1 MTFSLRRLAL
11 VAALGVTPFAAWWA
25 AAEETRV
32 TFPDLDA
39 LIHYTTVTRGNVVE
53 HMLTTQEAI
62 DAVQAGQPIPAG
74 THVVLVDYR
83 DGSDEV
89 YRYLVMQKGEGWGDD
104 FDERRRTGDW
114 QFQFY
119 WGDRSIN
126 MDENTA
132 RCQRCHQSRASS
144 DYMYTYNDLRRFGQ

>member
-11 VAALGVTPFAAWWA
+11 FAALGLTPFAAWWA

-32 TFPDLDA
+32 TFPDLEA

-62 DAVQAGQPIPAG
+62 DAVKEGQPIPNG

-89 YRYLVMQKGEGWGDD
+89 YRYFVMQKGEGWGED

-114 QFQFY
+114 QYQFY
-119 WGDRSIN
+119 
-126 MDENTA
+126 
-132 RCQRCHQSRASS
+132 
-144 DYMYTYNDLRRFGQ
+144 